1 MDRVKINNFLL
12 NLKVE
17 IYIFLKIIF
26 HLISIATIS
35 LTVFYLTLYQIRNE
49 NFGFLYVIVTYLLV
63 CILSQMVLRFSV
75 HTIAYKL
82 LGQEQLA
89 IKKAGILKKSYTIL
103 VILNI
108 ICSLLIYTSILNG
121 LNNQR
126 LKNWDFLAFINL
138 VSLVVSAIVFLTCYG
153 IFYCKNFTKQS
164 EHSAMNNWLVSS

>member
-26 HLISIATIS
+26 HLVSIATIS
-35 LTVFYLTLYQIRNE
+35 LAVFYLTLYQIRNE
-49 NFGFLYVIVTYLLV
+49 NFGFQYVIVTYLLT
-63 CILSQMVLRFSV
+63 CILSHIVLHFSV

-82 LGQEQLA
+82 LRREQFA
-89 IKKAGILKKSYTIL
+89 KKKTGILKKNYTIL

-108 ICSLLIYTSILNG
+108 ICSLLVYTLILNG
-121 LNNQR
+121 LNNKR
-126 LKNWDFLAFINL
+126 LKNWVFLASINL
-138 VSLVVSAIVFLTCYG
+138 FSLVVSTIVFLTSYVV
-153 IFYCKNFTKQS
+153 FYCKNFTKQS